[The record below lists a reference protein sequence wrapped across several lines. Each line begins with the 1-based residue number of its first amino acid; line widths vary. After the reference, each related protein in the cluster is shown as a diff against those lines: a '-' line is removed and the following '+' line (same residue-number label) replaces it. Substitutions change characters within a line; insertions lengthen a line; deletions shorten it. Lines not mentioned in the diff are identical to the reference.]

1 MQHGQCPVGVTQC
14 LWIWVIV
21 DNVAPRAFV
30 GSFRGFQPR
39 TIDGANLYFACFLR
53 GILERLDHLLLPIA
67 NSSTDGVL
75 RTSYSVLNEAATA
88 PSIVRLIACILVE
101 QTAEYPLSQS
111 LGFRS
116 AI

>member
-21 DNVAPRAFV
+21 DNVAPRAFA
-30 GSFRGFQPR
+30 GSFRGFRSR
-39 TIDGANLYFACFLR
+39 TIDGANLYFACFLH
-53 GILERLDHLLLPIA
+53 GILGCLYHLLSPIA

-75 RTSYSVLNEAATA
+75 RTWYSVLNEAATA
-88 PSIVRLIACILVE
+88 PSIIRLRACILVE
-101 QTAEYPLSQS
+101 QAAEYPLSQS

-116 AI
+116 AT